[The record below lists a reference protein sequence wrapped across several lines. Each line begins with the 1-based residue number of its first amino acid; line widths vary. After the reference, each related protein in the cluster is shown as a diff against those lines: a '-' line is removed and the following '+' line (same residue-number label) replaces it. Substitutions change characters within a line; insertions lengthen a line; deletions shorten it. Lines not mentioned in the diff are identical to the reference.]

1 MPYWKEARTWLQKA
15 EVWTVVAIFVV
26 SFPFA
31 VFVSFAYNFT
41 RSYAPWRRRR
51 VVKDDVVIV
60 TGASCDIGQV
70 TSRMYGLYYK
80 TIFCH
85 VEAPFG

>member
-1 MPYWKEARTWLQKA
+1 MSYWKEPRTWLQKA
-15 EVWTVVAIFVV
+15 VGWTVFAICVV

-51 VVKDDVVIV
+51 VVKDNVVIV
-60 TGASCDIGQV
+60 TGASSGIGEV
-70 TSRMYGLYYK
+70 S
-80 TIFCH
+80 
-85 VEAPFG
+85 